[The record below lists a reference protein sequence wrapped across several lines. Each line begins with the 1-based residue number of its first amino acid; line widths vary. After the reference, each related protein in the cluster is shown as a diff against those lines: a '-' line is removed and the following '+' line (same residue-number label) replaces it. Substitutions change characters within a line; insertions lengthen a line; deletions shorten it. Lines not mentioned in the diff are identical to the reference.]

1 LPARQARRP
10 GRQPRRS
17 AGRPRAARRPAACP
31 GGHHVGKLRRRSLV
45 SSRRLA
51 TRGKRLAR
59 PGKSG
64 PERAETLLTKRALI
78 TGITGQDGSYLTEH
92 LHAQGYEV
100 WGLIR
105 GQANPRVRGIRKLVG
120 DVRLVRGDLLDQ
132 GSLISAV
139 ERVQPDEI
147 YNLAAISYVPMSW
160 QQAELTGEVT
170 GLGVLRVLE
179 AIRVCSGISASR
191 SPAGGQIRFYQAS
204 SSEMFGKVRESPQS
218 ELTSFHP
225 RSPYGV
231 AKAYGHFITQNYRES
246 YGMFAVSGILFNHE
260 SPRRGAEFVTR
271 KVSLGVAAIKL
282 GFERQLRLGNMQARR
297 DWGFAGDYVRCMQ
310 LMLAQAEPAD
320 YVVGTGVTH
329 GVDELV
335 ELAFKVAGLDWREHV
350 VCDAAF
356 IRPAE
361 IDHLCAD
368 SSKARDQLGWEPK
381 VGFEEL
387 VAMMVEADLA
397 LLSASGS
404 QADDSFGPDSW

>member
-1 LPARQARRP
+1 MA
-10 GRQPRRS
+10 
-17 AGRPRAARRPAACP
+17 
-31 GGHHVGKLRRRSLV
+31 LV
-45 SSRRLA
+45 SVCCRDVARLA
-51 TRGKRLAR
+51 LATQ
-59 PGKSG
+59 G
-64 PERAETLLTKRALI
+64 RAEILLTKRALI
-78 TGITGQDGSYLTEH
+78 TGITGQDGSYLAEH

-105 GQANPRVRGIRKLVG
+105 GQANPRLRSIRQLVS

-160 QQAELTGEVT
+160 QQAELTGDVT
-170 GLGVLRVLE
+170 GQGVLRVLE

-191 SPAGGQIRFYQAS
+191 SPARGQIRFYQAS
-204 SSEMFGKVRESPQS
+204 SSEMFGKVRESPQT
-218 ELTSFHP
+218 EETSFHP

-231 AKAYGHFITQNYRES
+231 AKTYGHFITQNYRES

-271 KVSLGVAAIKL
+271 KVSLGVAKIKL
-282 GFERQLRLGNMQARR
+282 GYERQLRLGNMQARR
-297 DWGFAGDYVRCMQ
+297 DWGFAGDYVRAMR
-310 LMLAQAEPAD
+310 LMLARDEPAD
-320 YVVGTGVTH
+320 YVIGTGVTH
-329 GVDELV
+329 EVTEMV
-335 ELAFKVAGLDWREHV
+335 ELAFKVAGLDWRDHV

-361 IDHLCAD
+361 VDHLCAD
-368 SSKARDQLGWEPK
+368 PSRAQQQLGWEPG

-387 VAMMVEADLA
+387 VTMMVEADLE
-397 LLSASGS
+397 LLSASGG
-404 QADDSFGPDSW
+404 QAEDSFGPESW